1 MEHQL
6 MCKGDLREEDETLK
20 IKKDAV
26 KTKMN
31 AEEFD
36 LEIMKHLK
44 NSELYQKKIM
54 VIIL

>member
-1 MEHQL
+1 